1 MPAPADDSGIQ
12 SLAGDDSRDGQ
23 PSPSEAESAPAE
35 AESTPAATESAP
47 AEAESAPAE
56 TESGPADPGLAAQ
69 LAQAEAERDAALAEL
84 HTQETGDQRKHR
96 IRRITA
102 VVLVVL
108 FSILLPVT
116 YVVGWTHNVVLTTSG
131 FNRTVDPIAS
141 DPRVTAAAGALIT
154 NQIFDALQPQQIV
167 ANALPPNASF
177 LAGPVTNAAKGYV
190 QTAVTNVLQS
200 DRFQA
205 LWKQSIQF
213 AHAQLLAVLDGS
225 SKVVTSTDG
234 YVVLNLVPLLDAAL
248 QNLTG
253 FVSGVVGHPVTI
265 PSVSATDVPSD
276 ACARIG
282 AAINRTLPANCGQIQ
297 LFPANRLDAAR
308 RTVKIFNGIT
318 LLLVILTPVIAAL
331 ALWASP
337 RRRRTLLQLTAGGF
351 LGLVVIRRVVIWLES
366 ALENYGQPANRS
378 ARHAILSHLF
388 NTYFSV
394 SRWVLLG
401 LMVVFAVT
409 LLTGPYQWARTVRAK
424 TAVVGKQGYELAVA
438 TVHPDRRNAAV
449 TWMRAH
455 LDLLRLLGGVVA
467 VILLLA
473 LSVSWVGFLIIA
485 VLLAGYEFW
494 LHLVGRGVPQEGEA
508 PGDQSG
514 PSEAGPAPVV

>member
-23 PSPSEAESAPAE
+23 PSPSDVESAPA
-35 AESTPAATESAP
+35 
-47 AEAESAPAE
+47 
-56 TESGPADPGLAAQ
+56 DPDTAAQ
-69 LAQAEAERDAALAEL
+69 LARAEAERDAALAAL
-84 HTQETGDQRKHR
+84 HTQEQGQPRRHR
-96 IRRITA
+96 VRRITA

-141 DPRVTAAAGALIT
+141 DPRVTAAAGALLT

-167 ANALPPNASF
+167 ANALPPNAAF

-205 LWKQSIQF
+205 LWKQAVQF
-213 AHAQLLAVLDGS
+213 AHAQLLSVLNGN
-225 SKVVTSTDG
+225 SKAVTSTNG

-248 QNLTG
+248 QNLSG

-265 PSVSATDVPSD
+265 PSVSSNEIPSD

-282 AAINRTLPANCGQIQ
+282 NAINRTLPANCGQIQ
-297 LFPANRLDAAR
+297 LFPADRLDAAR

-318 LLLVILTPVIAAL
+318 LLLVILTPVVAAL

-337 RRRRTLLQLTAGGF
+337 RRRRTLLQLAAGGF

-366 ALENYGQPANRS
+366 ALESYGQPANRS

-388 NTYFSV
+388 HTYFSV
-394 SRWVLLG
+394 SRWVLVG
-401 LMVVFAVT
+401 LIVVFAVT

-424 TAVVGKQGYELAVA
+424 TALVARQGYELVLA
-438 TVHPDRRNAAV
+438 TAHPDRRNAAV

-455 LDLLRLLGGVVA
+455 LDLLRILGVVVA

-485 VLLAGYEFW
+485 VLLAGYELW
-494 LHLVGRGVPQEGEA
+494 MHLIGRAAPPEA
-508 PGDQSG
+508 ETSPGDQSG